1 MSTNTSG
8 AGLSRSVILVLCS
21 CSLLAAITSTQHYFN
36 VPWTPHLTRDHQFYR
51 FASRWL
57 VWTNSSQLVIAVFV
71 LWYASLDVER
81 IWGSRKYASFLVV
94 MAGLTTVLEALSL
107 VLFSRA
113 GLRTLPAGPFALT
126 FAVIYQSH
134 RLLPTLYHFQLLHP
148 SLTLNNR
155 FPLYLLSLLLLTSE
169 PPSSVLLC
177 LIGLLSSMAYS
188 SGALPLSLR
197 QWRIP
202 QRVYDTLAQA
212 LGPFMGVGS
221 AQRAPVRGTA
231 VTPEEA
237 MLQGLGLGSGGAG
250 GATASAAEMFD
261 VRAVR
266 RRMVDGPTAAQRG
279 GDDAPANAPAGGPPA
294 APAPT
299 LAAAATVETRLP
311 PITGTSFLQ
320 QWQAGLSGGQAAPSS
335 EQVAE
340 LSSIFPHATRQAV
353 ILALQQNGLNTSR
366 AAEALLTAS

>member
-8 AGLSRSVILVLCS
+8 AGLSRSVVLVLCS
-21 CSLLAAITSTQHYFN
+21 CSLLAALTTTQHYFN
-36 VPWTPHLTRDHQFYR
+36 VPLTPHLTRDHQLYR
-51 FASRWL
+51 FALRWL
-57 VWTNSSQLVIAVFV
+57 VWRNSSQLVIAAFV

-107 VLFSRA
+107 VLFSHA
-113 GLRTLPAGPFALT
+113 GLRILPAGPFALT
-126 FAVIYQSH
+126 FAVVYQSH
-134 RLLPTLYHFQLLHP
+134 RLLPTLYHFQLLHS

-188 SGALPLSLR
+188 SDALPLSLR

-212 LGPFMGVGS
+212 LGPLMGVGS
-221 AQRAPVRGTA
+221 AQSAPVRGTA

-237 MLQGLGLGSGGAG
+237 MLQSLGLGNGGAG
-250 GATASAAEMFD
+250 GPAASAAGMFD

-266 RRMVDGPTAAQRG
+266 RRMADRPTPARRG
-279 GDDAPANAPAGGPPA
+279 GDAAANALTESPPA
-294 APAPT
+294 VPALP
-299 LAAAATVETRLP
+299 LAAAATVETRWP
-311 PITGTSFLQ
+311 HMTGTSFLQ

-335 EQVAE
+335 EQIAE
-340 LSSIFPHATRQAV
+340 LSGIFPHATRPAI
-353 ILALQQNGLNTSR
+353 ILALQQNGLNTTR
-366 AAEALLTAS
+366 AAEALLTAN